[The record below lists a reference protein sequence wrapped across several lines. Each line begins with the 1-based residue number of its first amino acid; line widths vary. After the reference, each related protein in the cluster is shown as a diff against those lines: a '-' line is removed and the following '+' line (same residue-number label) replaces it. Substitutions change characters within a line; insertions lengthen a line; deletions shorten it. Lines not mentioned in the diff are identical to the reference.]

1 MAIDFQN
8 QRATYIR
15 IGLNKLNCLSPDF
28 FTPEVLQK
36 AASGALAEEASKL

>member
-8 QRATYIR
+8 ERATYIR

-28 FTPEVLQK
+28 FKPNVLKK
-36 AASGALAEEASKL
+36 AASGALGEEATRL